1 MIRRALDTSP
11 HEEQATS
18 IKCLIKIGELMNT
31 YPHLNI
37 CLLWLPRSAPF
48 VGFKRARQLALEAIR
63 TTDWR
68 ADEEPHSIK
77 DQKSRTETTV
87 VTAWAERWHQMP
99 CNSLA
104 YRTALT
110 RPPDGQPHPVSQ
122 AGQGEAKS
130 SRKTVCT
137 LYWVIT
143 GHAYIGAYTQC
154 FYPQHT
160 WEQVACPCGEP
171 VQTVEHI
178 LLDCPLYTAAR
189 RTHLTVSGRPRNLS
203 QLLNHPKCVTS
214 TIRFLEE
221 TRACARPQTEWEPG

>member
-1 MIRRALDTSP
+1 M
-11 HEEQATS
+11 
-18 IKCLIKIGELMNT
+18 
-31 YPHLNI
+31 
-37 CLLWLPRSAPF
+37 
-48 VGFKRARQLALEAIR
+48 
-63 TTDWR
+63 DWR
-68 ADEEPHSIK
+68 ADEEPYSIK
-77 DQKSRTETTV
+77 DQKSRTETTTV
-87 VTAWAERWHQMP
+87 MAWAERWHQMP

-143 GHAYIGAYTQC
+143 GHAFIGAYTQR

-160 WEQVACPCGEP
+160 REQVACPCGEP

-178 LLDCPLYTAAR
+178 LLDCPLYTAAHC
-189 RTHLTVSGRPRNLS
+189 THLTVSGRPRNLS
-203 QLLNHPKCVTS
+203 QLFNHPKRVAS
-214 TIRFLEE
+214 TIRYLEE